1 MKNGWIV
8 MAPDSNFSEDTKQ
21 KWITYRK
28 NLRNLPN
35 NIIDPANPIWP
46 IEPTN

>member
-28 NLRNLPN
+28 NLRDLPSN
-35 NIIDPANPIWP
+35 TIDPANPIWP